1 MKPLRYA
8 EGKGSSS
15 VDSGGGD
22 KPTADTMPDGDAVP
36 VMSQLDLQAS
46 TFAVSPEAFAPVAVV
61 VPAVVAPIHDGASR
75 WSKNV
80 VAPQPRRQRGVIG
93 K

>member
-1 MKPLRYA
+1 MKPQRYA
-8 EGKGSSS
+8 EGKGGSS
-15 VDSGGGD
+15 VDRGGGED

-36 VMSQLDLQAS
+36 MMSQLDLQAS
-46 TFAVSPEAFAPVAVV
+46 AFAVSPKAFAPVAV